1 MRPISLGDADIPQG
15 LDEEVRTIDL
25 YQTVQPV
32 AIAQRNIGV
41 AFMTAFRVRFS
52 VIPFIKLENR
62 TLCFSLYRDSDS
74 VLRAQTWFDFVARF
88 CPNTRYDNPVRS
100 RSLYDHAAPGLCCFR
115 SGRLL

>member
-52 VIPFIKLENR
+52 VIPFYKARKSNPLLF
-62 TLCFSLYRDSDS
+62 TLPR
-74 VLRAQTWFDFVARF
+74 
-88 CPNTRYDNPVRS
+88 
-100 RSLYDHAAPGLCCFR
+100 
-115 SGRLL
+115 